1 MAGVGGRAC
10 TLGEM
15 ILSSGPISSGIPANG
30 QLVLISQF
38 PGLFHVIGTTYGG
51 DGTTTFGIP
60 DLRGAAPNG
69 LSYAICF
76 IGSAATKT
84 TL

>member
-1 MAGVGGRAC
+1 
-10 TLGEM
+10 M
-15 ILSSGPISSGIPANG
+15 ILSAGPISSGIPANG

-38 PGLFHVIGTTYGG
+38 PGLFHVIGTTFGG

-60 DLRGAAPNG
+60 DMRGSSPNG
-69 LSYAICF
+69 LTYAICF
-76 IGSAATKT
+76 IGSAAIKT